1 MPRHVFGRLH
11 AVAAK
16 SQGRKLDRFF
26 DDLVRCET
34 RLYNAVGEE
43 LRTEH
48 GIATSQFEFLR
59 YVRDHPGCRVADL
72 ATNFAAGI
80 GAISKGCDRLVGR
93 GWIRRSPN
101 PADGRSSLLSLTSEG
116 EALVAD
122 AESTFARCLKQL
134 IMSAVDPEHFDAAG
148 ETLATLRGALERERI
163 GLPVG

>member
-1 MPRHVFGRLH
+1 MPRHVLARLY
-11 AVAAK
+11 AVA
-16 SQGRKLDRFF
+16 SSYPRRKLDNFF

-34 RLYNAVGEE
+34 RIYNAVGEE

-80 GAISKGCDRLVGR
+80 GAISKSCDRLVAR

-101 PADGRSSLLSLTSEG
+101 PADGRSSLLSLTAQG

-122 AESTFARCLKQL
+122 AESTFARHLKQL
-134 IMSAVDPEHFDAAG
+134 IMPAVDPEQFDAARVM
-148 ETLATLRGALERERI
+148 LAELRSALERDRI